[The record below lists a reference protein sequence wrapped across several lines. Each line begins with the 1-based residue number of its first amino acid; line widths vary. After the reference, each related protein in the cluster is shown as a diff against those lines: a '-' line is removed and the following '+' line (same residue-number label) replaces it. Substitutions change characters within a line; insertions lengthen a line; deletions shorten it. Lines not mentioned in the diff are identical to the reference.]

1 MKMALKLIP
10 INKLLLPL
18 FIFLFGCEHLEKIQV
33 KGEVTGTKY
42 SSQQFTK
49 GKHIISAIYP
59 ITDRVNIK
67 GKVAQPYISNHS
79 MDVGMPDYG
88 ETGLEILF

>member
-1 MKMALKLIP
+1 MKKIKLILTW
-10 INKLLLPL
+10 LLLL
-18 FIFLFGCEHLEKIQV
+18 NAGCQHLNKIQV

-42 SSQQFTK
+42 SNQQFTK
-49 GKHIISAIYP
+49 GKHVITATYP
-59 ITDRVNIK
+59 LSERVNIK

-88 ETGLEILF
+88 ETGLEFLF

>member
-1 MKMALKLIP
+1 MW
-10 INKLLLPL
+10 LLLL
-18 FIFLFGCEHLEKIQV
+18 NAGCQHLDKIQV

-42 SSQQFTK
+42 SNQQFTK
-49 GKHIISAIYP
+49 GKHVITATYP
-59 ITDRVNIK
+59 LSDRVNIK

>member
-1 MKMALKLIP
+1 MKKIKLILMW
-10 INKLLLPL
+10 LLLL
-18 FIFLFGCEHLEKIQV
+18 NAGCQHLDKIQV

-42 SSQQFTK
+42 SNQQFTK
-49 GKHIISAIYP
+49 GKHVITATYP
-59 ITDRVNIK
+59 LSDRVNIK

>member
-1 MKMALKLIP
+1 MNKLI
-10 INKLLLPL
+10 LL
-18 FIFLFGCEHLEKIQV
+18 IFLLVGCEHLDKIEV
-33 KGEVTGTKY
+33 KGEITGTKY

-49 GKHIISAIYP
+49 GQHVMSARYP
-59 ITDRVNIK
+59 LTDTINIK
-67 GKVAQPYISNHS
+67 GKMAQPYISHHS

>member
-1 MKMALKLIP
+1 MIIKKILIIP
-10 INKLLLPL
+10 ILLL
-18 FIFLFGCEHLEKIQV
+18 INSCEHLDKIQV

-49 GKHIISAIYP
+49 GKHIISATYP
-59 ITDRVNIK
+59 LSERVNIK

>member
-1 MKMALKLIP
+1 MKMASKSIL
-10 INKLLLPL
+10 INKLLLLL
-18 FIFLFGCEHLEKIQV
+18 FIFLFGCKHLDKIQV

-49 GKHIISAIYP
+49 GKHVISAIYP
-59 ITDRVNIK
+59 ISDRINIK

>member
-1 MKMALKLIP
+1 MKKILIIP
-10 INKLLLPL
+10 IILL
-18 FIFLFGCEHLEKIQV
+18 INSCEHLDKIQV
-33 KGEVTGTKY
+33 KGEITGTRY

-49 GKHIISAIYP
+49 GKHVISAIYP
-59 ITDRVNIK
+59 LSNRVNIK

-79 MDVGMPDYG
+79 IDTGMPDYG

>member
-1 MKMALKLIP
+1 MKKLLIIP
-10 INKLLLPL
+10 ILLLTNS
-18 FIFLFGCEHLEKIQV
+18 CEHIDKIQL
-33 KGEVTGTKY
+33 KGEVTGTRY

-49 GKHIISAIYP
+49 GKHIISATYP
-59 ITDRVNIK
+59 LSETINIK

-79 MDVGMPDYG
+79 IDAGRPEYG

>member
-1 MKMALKLIP
+1 MIIKKILIIP
-10 INKLLLPL
+10 ILLL
-18 FIFLFGCEHLEKIQV
+18 INSCEHLDKVQV
-33 KGEVTGTKY
+33 KGEITGTRY

-49 GKHIISAIYP
+49 GKHIISATYP
-59 ITDRVNIK
+59 LSERVNIK

>member
-1 MKMALKLIP
+1 MI
-10 INKLLLPL
+10 LLLL
-18 FIFLFGCEHLEKIQV
+18 LNAGCQHLNKIQV
-33 KGEVTGTKY
+33 KGEITGTRY

-49 GKHIISAIYP
+49 GKHVISAIYP
-59 ITDRVNIK
+59 VTERINIK
-67 GKVAQPYISNHS
+67 GKMAQPYISNHS

>member
-1 MKMALKLIP
+1 MKKIQIILIS
-10 INKLLLPL
+10 LLLQNG
-18 FIFLFGCEHLEKIQV
+18 GCQHLNKIQV

-59 ITDRVNIK
+59 LSETINIK
-67 GKVAQPYISNHS
+67 GKVAQPYISDHS

>member
-1 MKMALKLIP
+1 MI
-10 INKLLLPL
+10 LLLL
-18 FIFLFGCEHLEKIQV
+18 LNAGCQHLNKIQV
-33 KGEVTGTKY
+33 KGEIAGTRY

-49 GKHIISAIYP
+49 GKHVISAIYP
-59 ITDRVNIK
+59 VTERINIK
-67 GKVAQPYISNHS
+67 GKMAQPYISNHS

>member
-1 MKMALKLIP
+1 MKVLIIP
-10 INKLLLPL
+10 LLLL
-18 FIFLFGCEHLEKIQV
+18 INSCEHLDKIQV

-42 SSQQFTK
+42 SNQQFTK
-49 GKHIISAIYP
+49 GKHLISATYP
-59 ITDRVNIK
+59 ISERVNIK

-79 MDVGMPDYG
+79 MDVGMTDYG

>member
-1 MKMALKLIP
+1 M
-10 INKLLLPL
+10 NKFLLLLLLLL
-18 FIFLFGCEHLEKIQV
+18 FTGCGHLDKIQI

-42 SSQQFTK
+42 SNQQFTK
-49 GKHIISAIYP
+49 GKHVITATYP
-59 ITDRVNIK
+59 LSDRVNIK

>member
-1 MKMALKLIP
+1 MLT
-10 INKLLLPL
+10 LLLL
-18 FIFLFGCEHLEKIQV
+18 QNVGCQHLNKIQI
-33 KGEVTGTKY
+33 KGEITGTRY

-79 MDVGMPDYG
+79 MDVGMSDYG

>member
-1 MKMALKLIP
+1 MKILIIP
-10 INKLLLPL
+10 LLLL
-18 FIFLFGCEHLEKIQV
+18 INSCEHLDKIQV

-42 SSQQFTK
+42 SNQQFTK
-49 GKHIISAIYP
+49 GKHLISATYP
-59 ITDRVNIK
+59 ISERINIK

-79 MDVGMPDYG
+79 MDVGMTDYG

>member
-1 MKMALKLIP
+1 MKILIIP
-10 INKLLLPL
+10 LLLL
-18 FIFLFGCEHLEKIQV
+18 INSCEHLDKIQV

-42 SSQQFTK
+42 SNQQFTK
-49 GKHIISAIYP
+49 GKHLISATYP
-59 ITDRVNIK
+59 ISERVNIK

-79 MDVGMPDYG
+79 MDVGMTDYG

>member
-1 MKMALKLIP
+1 MKKILIIP
-10 INKLLLPL
+10 ILLL
-18 FIFLFGCEHLEKIQV
+18 INSCEHLDKVQV
-33 KGEVTGTKY
+33 KGEVTGTRY

-49 GKHIISAIYP
+49 GKHVISAIYP
-59 ITDRVNIK
+59 ISERINIK

>member
-1 MKMALKLIP
+1 MNKFIYLI
-10 INKLLLPL
+10 L
-18 FIFLFGCEHLEKIQV
+18 FLVGCNHVDKIQV

-49 GKHIISAIYP
+49 GKHIISATYP
-59 ITDRVNIK
+59 LSETVNIK

-79 MDVGMPDYG
+79 MDEGMPDYG